1 MAQTRKYIIKAG
13 TWISG
18 VTYMQQDLLLDLLEK
33 LPLRHF
39 ALCFH
44 DKDTNEDGT
53 PKVPHIHFLLN
64 LQKDK
69 TTQWCCNTFARYQA
83 EQGVE
88 EIQNTLCEVATD
100 PTQVYRYLRHADDP
114 NKVQYDIDEVITD
127 DSAYWL
133 IREEKRYS
141 DYDDKNQAL
150 NIVTD
155 IMSGVS
161 QMEML
166 RRYGR
171 EYVINRDKYMAFVRG
186 LDSDMQEV

>member
-1 MAQTRKYIIKAG
+1 MN
-13 TWISG
+13 
-18 VTYMQQDLLLDLLEK
+18 QDLLLDLLEK

-53 PKVPHIHFLLN
+53 PKAPHIHYLLN

-100 PTQVYRYLRHADDP
+100 PTQMYRYLRHADDLD
-114 NKVQYDIDEVITD
+114 KVQYDIDEVITD
-127 DSAYWL
+127 DSAYWF

>member
-1 MAQTRKYIIKAG
+1 
-13 TWISG
+13 
-18 VTYMQQDLLLDLLEK
+18 MQQDLLLDLLEK

-39 ALCFH
+39 ALCYH
-44 DKDTNEDGT
+44 DKDTNADGT
-53 PKVPHIHFLLN
+53 TGIPHTHFLLN
-64 LQKDK
+64 FLRDK
-69 TTQWCCNTFARYQA
+69 NNQWLCNMFARYQA

-88 EIQNTLCEVATD
+88 EIQNTFCEVVRD
-100 PTQVYRYLRHADDP
+100 PVQVYRYLRHADDP
-114 NKVQYDIDEVITD
+114 QKYQYSLDEVISD

-155 IMSGVS
+155 IMAGVS